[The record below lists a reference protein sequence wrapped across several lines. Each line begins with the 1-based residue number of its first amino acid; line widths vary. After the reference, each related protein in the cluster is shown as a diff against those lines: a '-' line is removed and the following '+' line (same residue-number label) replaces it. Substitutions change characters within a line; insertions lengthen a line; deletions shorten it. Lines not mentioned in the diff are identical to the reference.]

1 MIKSKKKIIFL
12 TTSFILTIC
21 LMGFM
26 GVYALTTLKN
36 SMFNVGITYQPEY
49 LVKVEMGIDGA
60 NDGTFNQTIE
70 EGEYVEIYNS
80 LNPVSNGMYIQSISS
95 DTIRLEANSLTPDST
110 GLVYFRFYILNGETK
125 NIIASVNCGET
136 TETTQ
141 TLKTTA
147 TQLSIQTGVT
157 ADNPA
162 LLGALK
168 INIKFEEE
176 ILYTVHQYDSGTGP
190 VYDNSNT
197 SNRYVHYIEMGEY
210 PQTYYGTSL
219 PESESEYEIT
229 ADFYYNSNS
238 SGSIIK
244 STLYE
249 DKTTGQKFAKQGT
262 YFYNVEPMRWI
273 VLGVSDG
280 NPKSDGKHILFTS
293 GNTDNWQYDKTTKK
307 FQIKNDNG
315 WIDVDEVLL
324 LSEFCFAQ
332 FAFDENDTTSR
343 FSQSSLNAYLNTTIF
358 NSMFNSMEQNKI
370 VPQKM
375 YQTTYEFDAEIN
387 SNSEYNLFLLGSN
400 VYMGSVNS
408 SNCFNKISNKSKGLL
423 ESQIYAPPPIDPI
436 YNLADSYNIKSYFAP
451 IYTKSSSQT
460 NLIAKQT
467 AFCASQTQTSVNDYI
482 NADWWLRTGVRVEV
496 VRSAFTIDSNGYI
509 DAYATPIRDSCTVR
523 PAMVLNVA

>member
-1 MIKSKKKIIFL
+1 
-12 TTSFILTIC
+12 
-21 LMGFM
+21 
-26 GVYALTTLKN
+26 
-36 SMFNVGITYQPEY
+36 
-49 LVKVEMGIDGA
+49 
-60 NDGTFNQTIE
+60 
-70 EGEYVEIYNS
+70 
-80 LNPVSNGMYIQSISS
+80 
-95 DTIRLEANSLTPDST
+95 
-110 GLVYFRFYILNGETK
+110 
-125 NIIASVNCGET
+125 
-136 TETTQ
+136 
-141 TLKTTA
+141 
-147 TQLSIQTGVT
+147 
-157 ADNPA
+157 
-162 LLGALK
+162 
-168 INIKFEEE
+168 
-176 ILYTVHQYDSGTGP
+176 
-190 VYDNSNT
+190 
-197 SNRYVHYIEMGEY
+197 MGEY

-262 YFYNVEPMRWI
+262 NFYNVEPMRWI

-280 NPKSDGKHILFTS
+280 NPKSDGNHILFTS
-293 GNTDNWQYDKTTKK
+293 GNTDNWQYNKETKK
-307 FQIKNDNG
+307 FQIKNGVEWKDAT
-315 WIDVDEVLL
+315 EVLL

-332 FAFDENDTTSR
+332 FAFNEFDENDTTLR
-343 FSQSSLNAYLNTTIF
+343 FSQSSLNTYLNTTIF

-400 VYMGSVNS
+400 VYVGAVNS
-408 SNCFNKISNKSKGLL
+408 SNCFSKISNKSKGLL

-436 YNLADSYNIKSYFAP
+436 YNLADSYNIATYFTPANNG
-451 IYTKSSSQT
+451 SNQS

-467 AFCASQTQTSVNDYI
+467 AFCASQTQTSSNDYI
-482 NADWWLRTGVRVEV
+482 KAKWWLRTGVRVET

-509 DAYATPIRDSCTVR
+509 YEYASPIRDSYTVR

>member
-1 MIKSKKKIIFL
+1 MEKSKKKIIFL

-60 NDGTFNQTIE
+60 NGGTDNQTIE
-70 EGEYVEIYNS
+70 ENEYVEIYNS

-95 DTIRLEANSLTPDST
+95 NTIRLEANSLTPDSK
-110 GLVYFRFYILNGETK
+110 GLVYFKFYILSGETK
-125 NIIASVNCGET
+125 DIFASVNCGET
-136 TETTQ
+136 TETTP
-141 TLKTTA
+141 TLTTDA

-176 ILYTVHQYDSGTGP
+176 ILYTVHQYDSETSP
-190 VYDNSNT
+190 VYDNDDPT
-197 SNRYVHYIEMGEY
+197 DRYVHYIEMGEY

-219 PESESEYEIT
+219 PAESEYKIT
-229 ADFYYNSNS
+229 ADYYYNSNS

-262 YFYNVEPMRWI
+262 YFYNVEPVRWI

-293 GNTDNWQYDKTTKK
+293 GNTDNWRYNEATKK
-307 FQIKNDNG
+307 FQIKNDNE
-315 WIDVDEVLL
+315 WKDATEVLL

-343 FSQSSLNAYLNTTIF
+343 FSQSSLNTYLNTTIF
-358 NSMFNSMEQNKI
+358 NSMFNANERNKI
-370 VPQKM
+370 VPKTM
-375 YQTTYEFDAEIN
+375 YQTTYNRDAEIN

-400 VYMGSVNS
+400 FYPDEVNS
-408 SNCFNKISNKSKGLL
+408 SICFSKILNKSNDLL
-423 ESQIYAPPPIDPI
+423 ESQIYAPEQGINI
-436 YNLADSYNIKSYFAP
+436 YNLADSYNIKSYFTP

-482 NADWWLRTGVRVEV
+482 NADWWLRTGVSMIVG
-496 VRSAFTIDSNGYI
+496 FLNGIYI
-509 DAYATPIRDSCTVR
+509 TNSGGMSRDAVTSLQCLR